1 MSRYHF
7 DVKNGHRLIDPSGLD
22 CRNDQEAR
30 NQAVIIARQIA
41 MDAPKSEG
49 RYVAVLN
56 SDREEVSK
64 VPITANPRNI
74 IMEVSKLPGEKKPET
89 DDASHKPAKHIEDT
103 ARLASSVE
111 KVKEIGKVR
120 GTETDS

>member
-1 MSRYHF
+1 MSRYYF

-22 CRNDQEAR
+22 CRDDQEAR
-30 NQAVIIARQIA
+30 NQAIIIARQIA

-49 RYVAVLN
+49 RHVAVLN

-64 VPITANPRNI
+64 VPIAASPGNI
-74 IMEVSKLPGEKKPET
+74 IMEVSKLPGEKRKT
-89 DDASHKPAKHIEDT
+89 DDASHKPAKHIEET

-111 KVKEIGKVR
+111 KIKEIGKVR
-120 GTETDS
+120 GTKTDS